1 MNDLVP
7 TGLVRSAASA
17 GGAAL
22 ATAARGLAALRPSAK
37 PLHPRGEVV
46 VGRLQRR
53 GVASPTGVAWLDQPG
68 EDEVLVRR
76 SRAVGLPGPVP
87 DVHGL
92 ALRVPVGEESYADL
106 LLASTG
112 WGRVGRF
119 VLTASR
125 DPGGRPLTTLLPYH
139 SPVGPLLIGA
149 RALGPEQLEL
159 ACAIGAGEWQVFGML
174 GLEPLAADPIVSF
187 DPVRN
192 RVPGLEQYGWVR
204 RLRAPA
210 YAVARGSR

>member
-1 MNDLVP
+1 MPDLDP
-7 TGLVRSAASA
+7 TVVLRAIASA
-17 GGAAL
+17 GGGAL
-22 ATAARGLAALRPSAK
+22 ALTARGLAAVRPTAK

-46 VGRLQRR
+46 VGRLQRH
-53 GVASPTGVAWLDQPG
+53 GVASPTGIAWLDGAG

-76 SRAVGLPGPVP
+76 SRAVGLPAAVP

-92 ALRVPVGEESYADL
+92 AVRIPLEDGSYADL

-112 WGRVGRF
+112 WGRLGRF

-125 DPGGRPLTTLLPYH
+125 DPGGRPLTTLLPYR
-139 SPVGPLLIGA
+139 SPAGPLLIGA
-149 RALGPEQLEL
+149 RVLGADQLEL
-159 ACAIGAGEWQVFGML
+159 SCAVGTGEWQVFGML

-187 DPVRN
+187 DPVRH
-192 RVPGLEQYGWVR
+192 RIPGLEQYAWVQ
-204 RLRAPA
+204 RLREPA

>member
-1 MNDLVP
+1 MTELVP
-7 TGLVRSAASA
+7 TGLVRTAASA
-17 GGAAL
+17 GGIAL
-22 ATAARGLAALRPSAK
+22 ATAARGIATLRPSAK

-46 VGRLQRR
+46 VGRLQRH
-53 GVASPTGVAWLDQPG
+53 GVASPTGVDWLDRAG

-76 SRAVGLPGPVP
+76 SRAVGLPAPVP

-92 ALRVPVGEESYADL
+92 ALRVPVGEGAYGDL

-125 DPGGRPLTTLLPYH
+125 DPGRRPLTTLLPYR
-139 SPVGPLLIGA
+139 SPVGPLLVGA
-149 RALGPEQLEL
+149 RVLGPEQLEL
-159 ACAIGAGEWQVFGML
+159 ACAVGAGEWEVFAML

-187 DPVRN
+187 DPISN
-192 RVPGLEQYGWVR
+192 RIPGLEQYAWVR
-204 RLRAPA
+204 RLREPA

>member
-1 MNDLVP
+1 MSDHAP
-7 TGLVRSAASA
+7 TALLRSAASA
-17 GGAAL
+17 GGGAL
-22 ATAARGLAALRPSAK
+22 ALVARGLGAVRPAAK

-46 VGRLQRR
+46 VGRLQRH
-53 GVASPTGVAWLDQPG
+53 GLTAPTGVSWLDRPG

-76 SRAVGLPGPVP
+76 SRAVGLPGAVP

-92 ALRVPVGEESYADL
+92 AVRVPVGEQYADL

-112 WGRVGRF
+112 WGRVSRF

-125 DPGGRPLTTLLPYH
+125 DPGGRPMTTLLPYR

-159 ACAIGAGEWQVFGML
+159 ACAVGAGEWQVFGLL
-174 GLEPLAADPIVSF
+174 GLEPLADDPIVSF

-192 RVPGLEQYGWVR
+192 RIPGLEQYGWVL
-204 RLRAPA
+204 RLREPA
-210 YAVARGSR
+210 YAAARGSR